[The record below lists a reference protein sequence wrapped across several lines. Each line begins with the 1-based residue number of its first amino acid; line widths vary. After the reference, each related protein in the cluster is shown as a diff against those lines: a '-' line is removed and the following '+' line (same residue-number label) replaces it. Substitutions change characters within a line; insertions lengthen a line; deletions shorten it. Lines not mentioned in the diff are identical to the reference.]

1 MTHLRADSSGTHWLT
16 DQSADLHPAKRHNG
30 VGRPPAQSNWD
41 MLASYGAG
49 QPSNAKGQIMSSTKG
64 KILVVEDE
72 ALIAMSIEFALQE
85 LGFETMVASN
95 LEAAHA
101 HLAMSDIRLA
111 VLDYKLRE
119 ERRQASPRP
128 CARSVSRL
136 SSVQDR
142 SSTTSPRSSRARR
155 S

>member
-1 MTHLRADSSGTHWLT
+1 
-16 DQSADLHPAKRHNG
+16 
-30 VGRPPAQSNWD
+30 
-41 MLASYGAG
+41 
-49 QPSNAKGQIMSSTKG
+49 MSSTKG

-111 VLDYKLRE
+111 VLDYKLRDGKTTGIAE
-119 ERRQASPRP
+119 ALRAQRIPFVVCSGSQFNDIASVFEGAPILSKPFTDDHLSSAVLGALVRRFGDLDLAEDCLQEAAATAWQRWP
-128 CARSVSRL
+128 RSVNIGR
-136 SSVQDR
+136 
-142 SSTTSPRSSRARR
+142 
-155 S
+155 

>member
-1 MTHLRADSSGTHWLT
+1 
-16 DQSADLHPAKRHNG
+16 
-30 VGRPPAQSNWD
+30 

-111 VLDYKLRE
+111 VLDYKLRDGKTTGIAE
-119 ERRQASPRP
+119 ALRAQRIPFVVCSGSQFNDIASVFEGAPILSKP
-128 CARSVSRL
+128 FTDDHL
-136 SSVQDR
+136 SSAVLG
-142 SSTTSPRSSRARR
+142 ALGGN
-155 S
+155 